1 MSVQTPDGI
10 GSDSRRPPGWRVE
23 VLGLAPLTGGV
34 GADEVLDDAA
44 HVEEVEVTPK
54 AVEGALYAFVAVTMY
69 GGQDL
74 LEER

>member
-1 MSVQTPDGI
+1 
-10 GSDSRRPPGWRVE
+10 VE
-23 VLGLAPLTGGV
+23 VPGLASLIGGA

-44 HVEEVEVTPK
+44 HVEEVEVTPE

>member
-1 MSVQTPDGI
+1 
-10 GSDSRRPPGWRVE
+10 VE
-23 VLGLAPLTGGV
+23 VLGLAALTGGA

-44 HVEEVEVTPK
+44 HVGEVEVAPE
-54 AVEGALYAFVAVTMY
+54 AVEGALYAFMAITMY

>member
-1 MSVQTPDGI
+1 M
-10 GSDSRRPPGWRVE
+10 E
-23 VLGLAPLTGGV
+23 VPGLASLTGGA

-44 HVEEVEVTPK
+44 HVEEVEVTPE
-54 AVEGALYAFVAVTMY
+54 AMEGALYAFMAITMY